1 MYLTSNHFRSSSR
14 QPPHAQPLPRR
25 TCPGDDIF
33 LISNLLTLIFNY
45 FGLPQIITLI
55 ADGLYSRRADILE
68 ANKLDLA
75 KAERDG
81 VTGPLFDR

>member
-1 MYLTSNHFRSSSR
+1 MLSLSPEER
-14 QPPHAQPLPRR
+14 AQV
-25 TCPGDDIF
+25 TINF
-33 LISNLLTLIFNY
+33 FISNLLTLSINY